1 MAEDR
6 KKLVQVIREMREDIR
21 ALNASVQLIAQ
32 KLKTISRNE
41 KILARNILVLNKKI
55 KEIQERP
62 VERGGEVDQE
72 AINKMREDLFLV
84 RSKVEELSAS
94 IESLKKDV
102 EGIKAQMVTREE
114 FSRVKYLV
122 ETINPLE
129 FVTYKD
135 VSEIVEKKIREVR
148 GA

>member
-102 EGIKAQMVTREE
+102 ERIKAQMVTREE